1 MDDKIKGLL
10 EQAKQDVEATQD
22 LSQLATVKLAYMGKK
37 QGELTTLLKQVSQ
50 LDPAQRPSVGKAVN
64 VAKAALSDLFSR
76 QESILQSQALSQK
89 LENETIDVTL
99 PGRSAGHGSLHP
111 ISRVTAHAT
120 QILTSMG
127 FTVEEGPEIEDEFHN
142 FEALNIAEHHPAR
155 DMHDTFYFPN
165 RLLLRTHTSSVQIRT
180 MEESS
185 PPLRIITPGRVYRSD
200 SDHTH
205 TPMFHQLEGLVV
217 DESCTFSDLKG
228 MVQGFLN
235 ALFGRELTLRF
246 RPSYFPFTEPSAE
259 VDIFYPVVDRQTGEL
274 TGEMDWM
281 EVLGC
286 GMVHPNV
293 LKNVNIDAERY
304 TGYAFGIGLDRLAM
318 LRYGISDLRILFSND
333 LRFLSQF

>member
-1 MDDKIKGLL
+1 MSSIF
-10 EQAKQDVEATQD
+10 
-22 LSQLATVKLAYMGKK
+22 
-37 QGELTTLLKQVSQ
+37 
-50 LDPAQRPSVGKAVN
+50 LD
-64 VAKAALSDLFSR
+64 
-76 QESILQSQALSQK
+76 
-89 LENETIDVTL
+89 
-99 PGRSAGHGSLHP
+99 
-111 ISRVTAHAT
+111 
-120 QILTSMG
+120 
-127 FTVEEGPEIEDEFHN
+127 
-142 FEALNIAEHHPAR
+142 
-155 DMHDTFYFPN
+155 
-165 RLLLRTHTSSVQIRT
+165 
-180 MEESS
+180 
-185 PPLRIITPGRVYRSD
+185 SD

-259 VDIFYPVVDRQTGEL
+259 VDIYYPVVDRQTGEL

-318 LRYGISDLRILFSND
+318 LRYGISDLRMLFSND